1 VFIETINDETTIMR
15 LLNIA
20 ELLVQHGANPNTYLR
35 DGSRKWTT
43 LSIVDNTFM
52 IWVPS
57 QAIKLRQIL
66 VLAGARSEPSSMD
79 KLKSWRKR
87 SNC

>member
-66 VLAGARSEPSSMD
+66 ALDPS
-79 KLKSWRKR
+79 LRQWI
-87 SNC
+87 N